1 MHPLFSSLWDGQRSR
16 ASVVSL
22 LGLVFHPTDT
32 WPLLVASLADVLPS
46 LSRQFS
52 LKDALPPLSLWSSLV
67 DALPMLL
74 LEARLDF
81 FEWML
86 RHQGLLLFN
95 KNVTVEIKK
104 DSSHK
109 DESKYYLRPRKKNAI
124 HSVTF

>member
-1 MHPLFSSLWDGQRSR
+1 LAIVGRFSGGCF
-16 ASVVSL
+16 AIIVTSV
-22 LGLVFHPTDT
+22 F
-32 WPLLVASLADVLPS
+32 
-46 LSRQFS
+46 